1 MMHSPIESLFALAV
15 LTTAAAGKSIGLRA
29 EGTNSTVG
37 QYLLQ
42 TGGNAG
48 TIFINLLPNSINN
61 PNKIEIDNSTNL
73 WINGDGGRFA
83 LNLDMG
89 STQEYGPSNLSS
101 YAYSFDGGG
110 EPVPDPTPGFS
121 WGSDGKLK
129 VSHKSFHGW
138 VSCSDGGGDGE
149 GDSLMWATAPIK
161 NLSSPC
167 KQIDLVK
174 FEF

>member
-1 MMHSPIESLFALAV
+1 MMHSPTASLITLAI
-15 LTTAAAGKSIGLRA
+15 LTTAVAGKSIGLRA
-29 EGTNSTVG
+29 EGTDSTVG
-37 QYLLQ
+37 QYVLQ

-48 TIFINLLPNSINN
+48 TIFINLLSNSTNN
-61 PNKIEIDNSTNL
+61 PNKVEIDNSTNL
-73 WINGDGGRFA
+73 WINGDGGRYA

-89 STQEYGPSNLSS
+89 STPEYGPSNLSS
-101 YAYSFDGGG
+101 YSYSYDGGG
-110 EPVPDPTPGFS
+110 EPIPDPTPGFS
-121 WGSDGKLK
+121 WGSDGTLK

-138 VSCSDGGGDGE
+138 VSCNDNGGDEE
-149 GDSLMWATAPIK
+149 GNSFMWATAPIR